1 MRHCANR
8 NIKSNRSK
16 IYFNGKLQATRTDFT
31 VGIGDIG
38 VGGNTTANLIGGTSW
53 PDPRFD
59 GLVDDFRMYGY
70 ELSAE
75 QVAELH
81 AGPVN
86 AAPVGAADAYGT
98 VEDKPLAVNAPG
110 VLANDT
116 DADGDTLTAGGL
128 TQPANGAVVLAAN
141 GSFTYTP
148 KSGFSGTDTFTYRAS
163 DGTAAS
169 APTTVTITVEAGEE
183 PPDNTAPV
191 AGEDAYEAV
200 EGQPLV
206 LPAPGVLANDT
217 DADGDVL
224 MAIGATQPI
233 NGKVTLAADGALT
246 YTPDAGF
253 TGKDVF
259 TYRADDGEDV
269 STPTKVTITV
279 KGGLATTAVAGVALP
294 TTYGTSGT
302 VSVAV
307 SPAEAT
313 GTVKLLQGTTVL
325 ATAVVAD
332 GRGTLVLPAKALL
345 PGTYDLTLRYGGDAA
360 HQPSSSTVEVVVAKV
375 VPTMEVTA
383 TKLPGN
389 RAQITVQLSAA
400 GDVPVT
406 GEVRV
411 RIEGGATLVGTVS
424 DGRAV
429 FEWPKIPKSGQLM
442 LAVDYLGSDLVEGVN
457 AELTVKVSR

>member
-1 MRHCANR
+1 
-8 NIKSNRSK
+8 
-16 IYFNGKLQATRTDFT
+16 
-31 VGIGDIG
+31 
-38 VGGNTTANLIGGTSW
+38 
-53 PDPRFD
+53 
-59 GLVDDFRMYGY
+59 
-70 ELSAE
+70 
-75 QVAELH
+75 
-81 AGPVN
+81 
-86 AAPVGAADAYGT
+86 
-98 VEDKPLAVNAPG
+98 VEDKPLTVQAPG

-116 DADGDTLTAGGL
+116 DADGDALTAGGV
-128 TQPANGAVVLAAN
+128 TQPANGAVVLAAD

-148 KSGFSGTDTFTYRAS
+148 KAGFSGTDTFTYTAS

-169 APTTVTITVEAGEE
+169 AKTTVTITVEEGEQ
-183 PPDNTAPV
+183 PPVNTAPV

-224 MAIGATQPI
+224 RAIGATQPV
-233 NGKVTLAADGALT
+233 NGTVTLATDGSLT

-269 STPTKVTITV
+269 SAPAKVTITV
-279 KGGLATTAVAGVALP
+279 KDEGGGLAVTAVAGVALP

-313 GTVKLLQGTTVL
+313 GTVNLLQGTTVL
-325 ATAVVAD
+325 ATAAVAD

-375 VPTMEVTA
+375 VPTMEITA

-411 RIEGGATLVGTVS
+411 RIDGGATLVGTVS

-429 FEWPKIPKSGQLM
+429 FEWPRIPKGGQLTVE
-442 LAVDYLGSDLVEGVN
+442 AAYLGSDLVEAVN
-457 AELTVKVSR
+457 AELTVKVGR